1 MIHEL
6 NRDLKGEKPA
16 CIVVAVGGGGL
27 FCGTALGCAQ
37 IDGWDD
43 VPIIAAE
50 TEGADSFAAMLAN
63 NGDTK
68 RLEEISSLAK
78 SLGALEV
85 SDECGRWVK
94 KGRSI
99 RSVVVS
105 DREAV
110 EACSML
116 AVHHRVLVE
125 VACGAALA
133 ALFRE
138 DSLTELG
145 SGPLVVVVCGGN
157 MVSPEL
163 LDQWIKVTDA
173 TKSSL

>member
-6 NRDLKGEKPA
+6 YSDLKGTKPA

-27 FCGTALGCAQ
+27 FCGVALGCAQ
-37 IDGWDD
+37 IDGWED

-50 TEGADSFAAMLAN
+50 TEGADSFAAMVAN
-63 NGDTK
+63 NGHPK
-68 RLEEISSLAK
+68 KLEEISSLAK
-78 SLGALEV
+78 SLGALQV
-85 SDECGRWVK
+85 SDECSNWVR

-110 EACSML
+110 EACSQL
-116 AVHHRVLVE
+116 AVHHRILVE
-125 VACGAALA
+125 VACGAAVA
-133 ALFRE
+133 ALLKDE
-138 DSLTELG
+138 AIEHLG
-145 SGPLVVVVCGGN
+145 DGPVVVVVCGGN

-163 LDQWIKVTDA
+163 LEQWVSSTGA
-173 TKSSL
+173 VKSVL